1 MKPILTDIDGVVFE
15 WETAFYKFMERK
27 GHTVVTPD
35 VYNISEMFDIN
46 KDKGKELTR
55 EFNESG
61 TIGYLKPLRDAK
73 KYVKSLIEKGFE
85 FQGIT
90 SLSTNEFAGRL
101 RRYNLDNE
109 FGSDFNCTCLDT
121 GADKD
126 NELKK
131 YSPGHWWIEDKPAN
145 CEAGLS
151 AGHKVILVDH
161 LYNRSYNNK
170 DVIRVQSWKEIHDII
185 TGENDGNIT

>member
-1 MKPILTDIDGVVFE
+1 MNLILTDIDGVVFD
-15 WETAFYKFMERK
+15 WDSAFRKFMERK
-27 GHTVVTPD
+27 GFVVAKPGI
-35 VYNISEMFDIN
+35 YHISEMFGIS
-46 KDKGKELTR
+46 KEQAKNLTQ

-61 TIGYLKPLRDAK
+61 VIGYLKPLRDSK
-73 KYVKSLIEKGFE
+73 RYIKSLLEKGFE
-85 FQGIT
+85 FQAIT
-90 SLSTNEFAGRL
+90 SLSTNEFAGKL

-126 NELKK
+126 DELKK

-170 DVIRVQSWKEIHDII
+170 DVIRVQSWKEIHNII
-185 TGENDGNIT
+185 LGE

>member
-1 MKPILTDIDGVVFE
+1 MKTILTDIDGVVFD
-15 WETAFYKFMERK
+15 WESAFHKFMERK
-27 GHTVVTPD
+27 GYSVVNP
-35 VYNISEMFDIN
+35 NIYSVASIFDIS
-46 KDKGKELTR
+46 KVEAKELTR

-73 KYVKSLIEKGFE
+73 RYVKLLIEKGYE

-121 GADKD
+121 GSDKD
-126 NELKK
+126 EELSK
-131 YSPGHWWIEDKPAN
+131 YSPGHWWIEDKPDN
-145 CEAGLS
+145 CDAGLN

-161 LYNRSYNNK
+161 LYNRTYNNK
-170 DVIRVQSWKEIHDII
+170 DVIRVSSWKEIHDII
-185 TGENDGNIT
+185 TGENDGNTT